1 MGNIGKEIRLDLSQ
15 LSLGGPPFKSTPH
28 QRQNMIY
35 VKGFGNVVERSQ
47 TQSLNS
53 GVKGTIAGNNDGF
66 DVAIILLDFFQNI
79 DSGKAGHF
87 EIQSDE
93 IYGILAEDLNRLS
106 SRLRQVNVVIRVEN
120 HLERFSRTHLIIDE
134 QNVGLGSLHALLK
147 KKQIACHNKLI
158 DVKGK
163 FMEREGKKE

>member
-47 TQSLNS
+47 TQPLNS
-53 GVKGTIAGNNDGF
+53 GVKGTITGNNDGF
-66 DVAIILLDFFQNI
+66 DVAVILLDFFQDI
-79 DSGKAGHF
+79 DSGEAGHF

-106 SRLRQVNVVIRVEN
+106 SPLRQVNVVIRVEN
-120 HLERFSRTHLIIDE
+120 HLERFSRAHLIIDD
-134 QNVGLGSLHALLK
+134 QNVGLGGFHTLPKVSK
-147 KKQIACHNKLI
+147 
-158 DVKGK
+158 
-163 FMEREGKKE
+163 